1 MLKHLLIYED
11 DLLKNALSKIDKS
24 GLKSLVVINNDRKLV
39 GTITDGDIRKH
50 FIRSS
55 NKKKGIKN
63 IFNQRPK
70 YIYIYDINL
79 EKINKTFRQYRINIL
94 PLVDKNKNFVNCFI
108 KGFSEHNNKIYEKYG
123 KSVLIMAG
131 GMGVRL
137 KPFTD
142 VLPKPLIPINGK
154 PIIQLILDLYS

>member
-70 YIYIYDINL
+70 YIYI
-79 EKINKTFRQYRINIL
+79 
-94 PLVDKNKNFVNCFI
+94 
-108 KGFSEHNNKIYEKYG
+108 
-123 KSVLIMAG
+123 
-131 GMGVRL
+131 
-137 KPFTD
+137 
-142 VLPKPLIPINGK
+142 
-154 PIIQLILDLYS
+154 